1 MSHSLAVTNIGTL
14 MSGDIEAPIA
24 AADTVLI
31 VDGLIT
37 GVGARSDFS
46 ADRWLDAAGAT
57 VLPGLIDNHIH
68 PVVGDYT
75 PRQSQADF
83 LSGFVH
89 GGVTS
94 AVSAGEVHTPGRPTD
109 PAGTCALAVLA
120 HKAFAKF
127 RPGGI
132 RVYGGAVL
140 LENGLTR
147 EHFVEM
153 AAEGVHLVGEIG
165 ISGVQDPEQAAEM
178 TRWAQA
184 AGMTVTVHVGGKSVP
199 TSRTIDGA
207 FCAQVMPDVAAHVNG
222 GPTAPALDDV
232 RTILDQTSA
241 AVELVYNGN
250 QLAAV
255 EVSRMLVDSGE
266 LARLVLGT
274 DSPAGAGIAAGGMLR
289 LMATMCSMAD
299 VPPAIAV
306 ATATG
311 NTARVRRI
319 PGGRLRVG
327 ERADLVVADAPDGSR
342 ADDMSAALTLGDTP
356 AVAAVIAGGEI
367 VVRRSRNTA
376 PPRRVPQF
384 PREDL
389 VAH

>member
-1 MSHSLAVTNIGTL
+1 MT
-14 MSGDIEAPIA
+14 GDIEAPTA
-24 AADTVLI
+24 EADTI
-31 VDGLIT
+31 VVQDGVIT
-37 GVGARSDFS
+37 AIGTRADIA
-46 ADRWLDAAGAT
+46 ADRWVDAAGAT

-83 LSGFVH
+83 LAGFVH

-109 PAGTCALAVLA
+109 PAGACALAVLA

-132 RVYGGAVL
+132 QVYGGAVL

-147 EHFVEM
+147 DDFVEM
-153 AAEGVHLVGEIG
+153 AAAGVHLVGEIG
-165 ISGVQDPEQAAEM
+165 ISGVQDPDQATEM
-178 TRWAQA
+178 TQWAQA
-184 AGMTVTVHVGGKSVP
+184 VGMTVTVHVGGKSVP

-207 FCAQVMPDVAAHVNG
+207 FCAQVKPDVAAHVNG

-250 QLAAV
+250 QRAAV
-255 EVSRMLVDSGE
+255 EVSRMLADSGQ
-266 LARLVLGT
+266 LNRLVLGT
-274 DSPAGAGIAAGGMLR
+274 DSPAGAGIAAGGILR
-289 LMATMCSMAD
+289 LIATMCSMGD
-299 VPPAIAV
+299 LPPEIAI

-311 NTARVRRI
+311 NTAKVRRI
-319 PGGRLRVG
+319 PGGRIKVG
-327 ERADLVVADAPDGSR
+327 ERADFLIADAPDGSK
-342 ADDMSAALTLGDTP
+342 AYDMASALILGDTP
-356 AVAAVIAGGEI
+356 AVAAVIVGGEI

-376 PPRRVPQF
+376 PPQRVPNF
-384 PREDL
+384 PD
-389 VAH
+389 AD

>member
-1 MSHSLAVTNIGTL
+1 
-14 MSGDIEAPIA
+14 
-24 AADTVLI
+24 
-31 VDGLIT
+31 
-37 GVGARSDFS
+37 
-46 ADRWLDAAGAT
+46 
-57 VLPGLIDNHIH
+57 
-68 PVVGDYT
+68 
-75 PRQSQADF
+75 
-83 LSGFVH
+83 
-89 GGVTS
+89 
-94 AVSAGEVHTPGRPTD
+94 
-109 PAGTCALAVLA
+109 
-120 HKAFAKF
+120 
-127 RPGGI
+127 
-132 RVYGGAVL
+132 
-140 LENGLTR
+140 
-147 EHFVEM
+147 
-153 AAEGVHLVGEIG
+153 
-165 ISGVQDPEQAAEM
+165 
-178 TRWAQA
+178 
-184 AGMTVTVHVGGKSVP
+184 
-199 TSRTIDGA
+199 
-207 FCAQVMPDVAAHVNG
+207 
-222 GPTAPALDDV
+222 
-232 RTILDQTSA
+232 
-241 AVELVYNGN
+241 
-250 QLAAV
+250 
-255 EVSRMLVDSGE
+255 MLVDSGE
-266 LARLVLGT
+266 LDRLVLGT